1 MINRLLLVDNQ
12 KVVLFGLSE
21 AIRREF
27 PKLKIDT
34 AVTFYEAKRLASEND
49 YDLIIS
55 EVKIPGVEMYEFLE
69 KFEVM
74 AEKVPSI
81 IFTTIP
87 KEALTRMLIKT
98 HVKGYVNKTAE
109 LSVLI
114 ELIQKISKNENLPPI
129 LKIKAG
135 TVDNPFHKLTR
146 KEMQVAMS
154 LINGYS
160 NSEICE
166 QLNLKPTTISTFKA
180 RLLDKLKVRQVV
192 DLVHLAS
199 AWGMTEQ

>member
-98 HVKGYVNKTAE
+98 HVKGHVNKTAE

-129 LKIKAG
+129 LKIKPG

-199 AWGMTEQ
+199 AWGMNEQ